1 MKCPPIAENENQ
13 RLQALIAHG
22 LGDEALVP
30 NLDPVVRIAAQMFST
45 PVSAINMIGSD
56 HVFFAASIGI
66 GETDMR
72 RDVSFCAHA
81 IAQHDVMVVTDTRT
95 DERFHDNPLVTGPA
109 NVRFYAGVPLKSPD
123 GHALGALCI
132 IDNKPRPD
140 FSDDDR
146 QRLQELAR
154 MASDRLE
161 LRRIEFHAASNRPA
175 FEEYA
180 GGSPTPVVWFDA
192 DMQLLAWNQAAA
204 SLHGM
209 PPALPPGLCLT
220 DLLTECQRQALRDW
234 VARNV
239 SAGGIDPQDAPPEVT
254 GRRSDGT
261 TFPLG
266 LAIFCWRE
274 GNALRFEAILKDQT
288 AARLQDDALRRM
300 TNIDVL
306 TGLANRNRFY
316 RRVEHSLLDCTAA
329 AVLMID
335 LDGFKDVNGTLGHQE
350 GDDILREIAA
360 RLTRLCNETGPEHTL
375 PARIGG
381 DEFAILL
388 PGAEDV
394 NAAVAFASA
403 VMMAIAAPIGI
414 DSHEVRI
421 AASCGIAFAPGQAQ
435 EPLELVGNADLALF
449 QAKHEGRGRVCVF
462 APTLKEEAMARR
474 SYGMELHRAVDQ
486 GEFRLFYQPQVRLHD
501 GALTGAE
508 ALLRWQHPQRGLLS
522 PAAFLPAMEDG
533 PLAATVGAWVLDEAC
548 AQAAYWRRHGA
559 PDFRIGINLFGA
571 QFRDSDLMAA
581 VLDALHRHGLPPQAI
596 ELEITENIV
605 LRHDER
611 VLDVLQ
617 RLRELGVGIAF
628 DDFGTGYA
636 SLSLLTSYPLSRI
649 KIDRSFVR
657 GMIDSRREAA
667 VIRAILDMAY
677 SLEIDTIAEGIE
689 TVSQRDLLQ
698 RARCDEG
705 QGYLFARPLPPD
717 QFEESYRLG
726 MARQRAVA

>member
-1 MKCPPIAENENQ
+1 MKCPPIAENEDQ

-56 HVFFAASIGI
+56 HVFFAASVGI

-81 IAQHDVMVVTDTRT
+81 IAQPDVMVVTDTRT
-95 DERFHDNPLVTGPA
+95 DDRFHDNPLVTGPA

-123 GHALGALCI
+123 GHALGALCV

-146 QRLQELAR
+146 QRL
-154 MASDRLE
+154 
-161 LRRIEFHAASNRPA
+161 
-175 FEEYA
+175 
-180 GGSPTPVVWFDA
+180 
-192 DMQLLAWNQAAA
+192 
-204 SLHGM
+204 
-209 PPALPPGLCLT
+209 
-220 DLLTECQRQALRDW
+220 
-234 VARNV
+234 
-239 SAGGIDPQDAPPEVT
+239 
-254 GRRSDGT
+254 
-261 TFPLG
+261 
-266 LAIFCWRE
+266 
-274 GNALRFEAILKDQT
+274 
-288 AARLQDDALRRM
+288 
-300 TNIDVL
+300 
-306 TGLANRNRFY
+306 
-316 RRVEHSLLDCTAA
+316 
-329 AVLMID
+329 
-335 LDGFKDVNGTLGHQE
+335 
-350 GDDILREIAA
+350 
-360 RLTRLCNETGPEHTL
+360 
-375 PARIGG
+375 
-381 DEFAILL
+381 
-388 PGAEDV
+388 
-394 NAAVAFASA
+394 
-403 VMMAIAAPIGI
+403 
-414 DSHEVRI
+414 
-421 AASCGIAFAPGQAQ
+421 
-435 EPLELVGNADLALF
+435 LELVGNADLALF
-449 QAKHEGRGRVCVF
+449 QAKHEGRGRICVF

-571 QFRDSDLMAA
+571 QFRDGDLMAA

-605 LRHDER
+605 LGHDER

-726 MARQRAVA
+726 LARQRAVA

>member
-1 MKCPPIAENENQ
+1 MKCPPVAENEPQ
-13 RLQALIAHG
+13 RLQALVAHG
-22 LGDEALVP
+22 LGDEQLVP
-30 NLDPVVRIAAQMFST
+30 SLDPVVQIAAKMFGT

-56 HVFFAASIGI
+56 HVFFAASVGI

-81 IAQHDVMVVTDTRT
+81 IAQHDVMVVTDART
-95 DERFHDNPLVTGPA
+95 DDRFHDNPLVTGPA
-109 NVRFYAGVPLKSPD
+109 NIRFYAGVPLTSPD
-123 GHALGALCI
+123 GHALGALCV

-146 QRLQELAR
+146 QRLLELAR

-161 LRRIEFHAASNRPA
+161 LRRIEHHAASNRPA

-180 GGSPTPVVWFDA
+180 GGSPTPVVWFDEQL
-192 DMQLLAWNQAAA
+192 QLLAWNQAAA
-204 SLHGM
+204 ALHGM
-209 PPALPPGLCLT
+209 PADLPPGLCLT
-220 DLLTECQRQALRDW
+220 DLLIDCLRPALRDW
-234 VARNV
+234 VARSV
-239 SAGGIDPQDAPPEVT
+239 SAGAIDPHDAPPEVT
-254 GRRSDGT
+254 GQRSDGT

-266 LAIFCWRE
+266 LAMFCWRE
-274 GNALRFEAILKDQT
+274 GDCLRFEAILKDLT
-288 AARLQDDALRRM
+288 SAHMQDDELRRM
-300 TNIDVL
+300 ANIDVL

-316 RRVEHSLLDCTAA
+316 RRVEHSLLDRTAA

-350 GDDILREIAA
+350 GDGILREIAA
-360 RLTRLCNETGPEHTL
+360 RLARLCDDHGPESPL

-388 PGAEDV
+388 PGAQDIKV
-394 NAAVAFASA
+394 ATAFASA
-403 VMMAIAAPIGI
+403 AIIAISEPIRI
-414 DSHEVRI
+414 HDNDVRI
-421 AASCGIAFAPGQAQ
+421 AASCGIAFAPEQAQ

-449 QAKHEGRGRVCVF
+449 QAKNEGRGRVCVF
-462 APTLKEEAMARR
+462 APTLKEQALARR
-474 SYGMELHRAVDQ
+474 LVGMELHRAVDH

-508 ALLRWQHPQRGLLS
+508 ALLRWQHPERGLLS
-522 PAAFLPAMEDG
+522 PAAFLPAMEEG
-533 PLAATVGAWVLDEAC
+533 PLATTVGTWVLDEAC

-559 PDFRIGINLFGA
+559 PDFRIGVNLFGA
-571 QFRDSDLMAA
+571 QFHDGDLAEI
-581 VLDALHRHGLPPQAI
+581 VFDALHRHGLPPQAI

-605 LRHDER
+605 LQHDER
-611 VLDVLQ
+611 VLDTLQ
-617 RLRELGVGIAF
+617 RLREQGVGIAF

-667 VIRAILDMAY
+667 VIRAILDMAS
-677 SLEIDTIAEGIE
+677 SLDIDTIAEGVE
-689 TVSQRDLLQ
+689 TTSQRELLNQ
-698 RARCDEG
+698 AHCDEG
-705 QGYLFARPLPPD
+705 QGYLFARPLPPE
-717 QFEESYRLG
+717 QFEQSYQLG
-726 MARQRAVA
+726 LSRQRAVA